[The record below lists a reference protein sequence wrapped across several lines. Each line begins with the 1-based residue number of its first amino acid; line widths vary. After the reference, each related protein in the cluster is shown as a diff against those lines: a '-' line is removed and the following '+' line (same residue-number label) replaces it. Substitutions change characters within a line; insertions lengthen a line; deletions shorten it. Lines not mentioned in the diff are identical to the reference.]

1 MRNFSSKVLAGHR
14 SKSRNLNVTIS
25 FIKEIKNT
33 LFGVSDMDLMLN
45 SVEEDKILLEFAE
58 DINNFLKIGR

>member
-1 MRNFSSKVLAGHR
+1 
-14 SKSRNLNVTIS
+14 
-25 FIKEIKNT
+25 
-33 LFGVSDMDLMLN
+33 MDLMLN